1 MQAVT
6 RVQARASYLGQ
17 RINLKQFQ
25 QDNYLAVNPLVITYG
40 VSGKAVIHRYGVIVS
55 FALDSL
61 EQARLLEEIMH
72 YVESP
77 YEQMMQENIEIET
90 GHESNGVLQAVIQV
104 GELTIPIIQTI
115 ADILAKTVILEFY
128 EKAIA
133 GAFDQIEP
141 LSQNLKLRGRGG
153 EKDKVLLSQIGDILS
168 IESKMVGRVE
178 VSEKPEV
185 LWEYPE
191 LEKFYL
197 HLDDEF
203 EIRERHLALER
214 KLQLITKATHTLL
227 DLLHHK
233 RSLRVEWYIVILI
246 VIEIFITIGE
256 KIF

>member
-1 MQAVT
+1 MSDNS
-6 RVQARASYLGQ
+6 RVLARASYLGQ
-17 RINLKQFQ
+17 RINLKQFH
-25 QDNYLAVNPLVITYG
+25 QDHYLAINPLVINYG
-40 VSGKAVIHRYGVIVS
+40 VNGKAVFFRYGVIVS
-55 FALDSL
+55 FGLDSL

-77 YEQMMQENIEIET
+77 NAEVMQEHIEIEV
-90 GHESNGVLQAVIQV
+90 GHAANGIHQAIIQV
-104 GELTIPIIQTI
+104 SELSVPIIQTT

-141 LSQNLKLRGRGG
+141 LSQNLKLRAHGG
-153 EKDKVLLSQIGDILS
+153 AKDTVLLSQIGDILS

-191 LEKFYL
+191 LEKFYI

-214 KLQLITKATHTLL
+214 KLQLITKATQTLL

-246 VIEIFITIGE
+246 VIEILITIGE
-256 KIF
+256 KIA

>member
-1 MQAVT
+1 MEAKS
-6 RVQARASYLGQ
+6 RILARATYLGQ
-17 RINLKQFQ
+17 RIKLKQFQ
-25 QDNYLAVNPLVITYG
+25 QDHYLAINPLVINYG
-40 VSGKAVIHRYGVIVS
+40 VSGKAVIYRYGVIVS
-55 FALDSL
+55 YALDSL

-77 YEQMMQENIEIET
+77 HEQTMQESIEIET
-90 GHESNGVLQAVIQV
+90 GHEQNGIYLAVIQV
-104 GELTIPIIQTI
+104 SELSVPIIQTI
-115 ADILAKTVILEFY
+115 ADILAKTVILEYY
-128 EKAIA
+128 ENAIA

-191 LEKFYL
+191 LEKFYI